1 MPEHAYDI
9 DTRAA
14 GFLNATPAEGRQG
27 SLAGNS
33 EDRHVV
39 LMSAGHPG
47 NHVGRPRSGRRNADP
62 QASTLPCIPIRH
74 ENGPT
79 LVTGRDHSRPA
90 EPAAAGEGIV
100 ERFNTRAGY
109 PENILHAELLQIADH
124 HVGHRH
130 VGLNRARPAQGKQV
144 CAPLPKKV
152 WQFMQLRLWITS
164 LPLRMICSASA
175 AVTVLPNRGC
185 SPPITGTS
193 AERLQ

>member
-47 NHVGRPRSGRRNADP
+47 NHVGRPRPGRRNADP

-79 LVTGRDHSRPA
+79 LVTGRYMENEDLMAGIYQWKSNCSR
-90 EPAAAGEGIV
+90 
-100 ERFNTRAGY
+100 F
-109 PENILHAELLQIADH
+109 
-124 HVGHRH
+124 
-130 VGLNRARPAQGKQV
+130 
-144 CAPLPKKV
+144 
-152 WQFMQLRLWITS
+152 
-164 LPLRMICSASA
+164 
-175 AVTVLPNRGC
+175 
-185 SPPITGTS
+185 
-193 AERLQ
+193 